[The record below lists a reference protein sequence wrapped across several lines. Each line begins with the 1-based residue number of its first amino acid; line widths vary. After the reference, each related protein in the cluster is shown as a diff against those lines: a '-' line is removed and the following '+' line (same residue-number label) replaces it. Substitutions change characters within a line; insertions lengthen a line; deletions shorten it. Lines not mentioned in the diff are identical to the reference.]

1 MSTLDGDLPG
11 SKPGERRGGRQLGT
25 RNKANLEKNEALES
39 ALRLAFAKY
48 GSAYI
53 RTLTPAQFQFL
64 AMHEAIEAGFIY
76 SALAIADKVAPYYDA
91 RLAPLIVEPPAE
103 PEEAKAKRLHVIAS
117 QPDSKGRVH
126 DDLLQTPV
134 SGCEGGHL
142 GGGGAGQR
150 GGAYVQIWRHSYEAT
165 VVAHS
170 GRVGCR
176 WSADGTLIHS
186 RRGLLRVAR
195 PNDGLNWDQA
205 AVLISPNI
213 SDRSCNR
220 AR

>member
-1 MSTLDGDLPG
+1 MPG

-25 RNKANLEKNEALES
+25 RNKANVEKNEALES
-39 ALRLAFAKY
+39 ALRLAFAKH

-103 PEEAKAKRLHVIAS
+103 PEEAKAKRLHMIAS

-150 GGAYVQIWRHSYEAT
+150 GGAYVQIWRHSYEAYRT
-165 VVAHS
+165 QPRRTLNGPRRFRAPFGQLPARQVPGHASCDTPDAPVAALEE
-170 GRVGCR
+170 V
-176 WSADGTLIHS
+176 
-186 RRGLLRVAR
+186 RRR
-195 PNDGLNWDQA
+195 
-205 AVLISPNI
+205 
-213 SDRSCNR
+213 
-220 AR
+220 